1 MIPET
6 CSISLGILNNMS
18 LVLPSCLTAP
28 FTCTGVR
35 VRQSQILRTRHVPPG
50 FRNGPAYLEGEPEVC
65 RVGDGLL
72 GDEGAGMWGS
82 ALWAKPTPDAAVIV
96 KVSVPDRR
104 EGVEALGD
112 RPREALG
119 LELVLHVARGH
130 IHGQR
135 WKAASTSISVY
146 SVTVGVGQEHTI
158 ACDVAFHIGFGDV
171 AAALA
176 DDDAELNCK
185 ILG

>member
-1 MIPET
+1 
-6 CSISLGILNNMS
+6 
-18 LVLPSCLTAP
+18 
-28 FTCTGVR
+28 
-35 VRQSQILRTRHVPPG
+35 
-50 FRNGPAYLEGEPEVC
+50 
-65 RVGDGLL
+65 
-72 GDEGAGMWGS
+72 MWGS

-119 LELVLHVARGH
+119 LELVLHVACGH

-176 DDDAELNCK
+176 DDDAELNCN